1 MKKTFALPV
10 LLALVGGCAQ
20 APYWTVTDD
29 ANRVLKSTS
38 FEMTVPAGWTRTT
51 TADTWEQ
58 VKVDDKPQTLL
69 LEQVTASRDGVS
81 LQAITVTRR
90 YADTAF
96 PTIKKKTRADML
108 PIEAADLYVSE
119 LRKRYGLERLR
130 VVSNKPTQINGHQGF
145 ELVMEFKNDDGL
157 RLRIVSNG
165 FVDKTGFYTINY
177 RAPVLYYFERDYA
190 DYTKLVRSFR
200 QSKGAFDPPPEIPG
214 WAKIFT

>member
-1 MKKTFALPV
+1 MKKTFALPI
-10 LLALVGGCAQ
+10 LLALAGGCAQ
-20 APYWTVTDD
+20 APYWTLTDD

-38 FEMTVPAGWTRTT
+38 FEMTMPAGWTRTT

-69 LEQVTASRDGVS
+69 FESVTASRDGVAI
-81 LQAITVTRR
+81 QAITVTRR

-96 PTIKKKTRADML
+96 PTLKKKTRPDML

-157 RLRIVSNG
+157 RIRVVSNG

-177 RAPVLYYFERDYA
+177 RAPVLYYYDRDYA

-214 WAKIFT
+214 WAKLFT

>member
-1 MKKTFALPV
+1 MKKTFVLP
-10 LLALVGGCAQ
+10 LLALAGGCAQ
-20 APYWTVTDD
+20 APYWTLTDD

-38 FEMTVPAGWTRTT
+38 FEMTMPAGWTRTT

-58 VKVDDKPQTLL
+58 VKVDDKQQTLL
-69 LEQVTASRDGVS
+69 LEAVTASRDGVAI
-81 LQAITVTRR
+81 QAITVTRR

-96 PTIKKKTRADML
+96 PTLKKKTNANMQ

-130 VVSNKPTQINGHQGF
+130 VVSNKPTQINGHHGF

-157 RLRIVSNG
+157 RIRIVSNG

-177 RAPVLYYFERDYA
+177 RAPVLYYFDRDYA

-214 WAKIFT
+214 WAKLFT

>member
-1 MKKTFALPV
+1 M
-10 LLALVGGCAQ
+10 LLALAGGCAQ
-20 APYWTVTDD
+20 TPYWTVTDD

-58 VKVDDKPQTLL
+58 VKVDDKQQTLL
-69 LEQVTASRDGVS
+69 LEQVTASRDGVAI
-81 LQAITVTRR
+81 QAITVTRR

-96 PTIKKKTRADML
+96 PTLKKKTSANMQ

-130 VVSNKPTQINGHQGF
+130 VVSNKPAQINGHQGF

-177 RAPVLYYFERDYA
+177 RAPVLHYFDRDYA

-214 WAKIFT
+214 WAKLFT

>member
-130 VVSNKPTQINGHQGF
+130 VVSNKPTQINGHPGF

>member
-1 MKKTFALPV
+1 MKKILALPM
-10 LLALVGGCAQ
+10 LLALVGGCAPM
-20 APYWTVTDD
+20 PYWTLTDD
-29 ANRVLKSTS
+29 ANGVLKSTS
-38 FEMTVPAGWTRTT
+38 FEMTMPAGWTRTT

-58 VKVDDKPQTLL
+58 VKVDDKQQTLL
-69 LEQVTASRDGVS
+69 LEAVTASRDGVAI
-81 LQAITVTRR
+81 QAITVTRR

-96 PTIKKKTRADML
+96 PTLKKKTNANMQ

-130 VVSNKPTQINGHQGF
+130 VVSNKPTQINGHHGF

-157 RLRIVSNG
+157 RIRIVSNG

-177 RAPVLYYFERDYA
+177 RAPVLYYFDRDYA

-214 WAKIFT
+214 WAKLFT

>member
-1 MKKTFALPV
+1 MKKIAVLPV
-10 LLALVGGCAQ
+10 LLVLAGGCAET
-20 APYWTVTDD
+20 PYWTLTDD

-38 FEMTVPAGWTRTT
+38 FEMTMPAGWTRTT

-58 VKVDDKPQTLL
+58 VKVDDKTQTLL
-69 LEQVTASRDGVS
+69 LESVTASRDGVAI
-81 LQAITVTRR
+81 QAITVTRR

-96 PTIKKKTRADML
+96 PTLKKKTNASMQ

-130 VVSNKPTQINGHQGF
+130 VVSNKPAQINGHPGF

-157 RLRIVSNG
+157 RIRIVSNG

-177 RAPVLYYFERDYA
+177 RAPVLYYFDRDYA

-200 QSKGAFDPPPEIPG
+200 QSKGAFDPPPELPG
-214 WAKIFT
+214 WAKLFT